1 MALLVRESQSE
12 RAEYV
17 QALKD
22 QNQALLGKIDSLNA
36 ENQQL
41 QSSQDAQYKV
51 LFEKINQLSNESQQD
66 RVLKWVLE
74 FNMDKLWLR
83 TVREQSVEP

>member
-1 MALLVRESQSE
+1 MTLQVRESQSE

-17 QALKD
+17 QAFKD
-22 QNQALLGKIDSLNA
+22 QNQALLEKIDSLNE

-51 LFEKINQLSNESQQD
+51 IFEKINQLSKENQQD
-66 RVLKWVLE
+66 RVLKWVLK
-74 FNMDKLWLR
+74 FNMDRPWPR
-83 TVREQSVEP
+83 TVR

>member
-12 RAEYV
+12 PAEYV

-22 QNQALLGKIDSLNA
+22 QNQALLRKIDSLND

-51 LFEKINQLSNESQQD
+51 LFEKINQLSKENQQD
-66 RVLKWVLE
+66 MVLKFVL
-74 FNMDKLWLR
+74 
-83 TVREQSVEP
+83 TVASSIFV

>member
-12 RAEYV
+12 RAEYD

-22 QNQALLGKIDSLNA
+22 QNQALLGKIDSLND

-51 LFEKINQLSNESQQD
+51 LFEKINQLSKESQQD

-74 FNMDKLWLR
+74 FDMDRLWPR
-83 TVREQSVEP
+83 TVR

>member
-17 QALKD
+17 QALED
-22 QNQALLGKIDSLNA
+22 QNQALLGKIDSLNE

-51 LFEKINQLSNESQQD
+51 LFEKINQLSKESQQE
-66 RVLKWVLE
+66 RA
-74 FNMDKLWLR
+74 LR
-83 TVREQSVEP
+83 

>member
-1 MALLVRESQSE
+1 MALLVPENQSE

-17 QALKD
+17 QAPKD
-22 QNQALLGKIDSLNA
+22 QNQALLRKIDSLND

-51 LFEKINQLSNESQQD
+51 LFEKINQLSKESQQD

-74 FNMDKLWLR
+74 FNMDRLWPR
-83 TVREQSVEP
+83 TVR

>member
-1 MALLVRESQSE
+1 MTLLVRESQSE

-17 QALKD
+17 QAIKD
-22 QNQALLGKIDSLNA
+22 QNQALLRKIDSLNE

-51 LFEKINQLSNESQQD
+51 LFEKINQLSKESQQD

-74 FNMDKLWLR
+74 FNMDRLWPR
-83 TVREQSVEP
+83 TVR

>member
-17 QALKD
+17 QAIKD
-22 QNQALLGKIDSLNA
+22 QNQALLGKIDSLNE

-51 LFEKINQLSNESQQD
+51 LFEKINQLSKESQQD
-66 RVLKWVLE
+66 RVLGIQYGQIMAQNSPL
-74 FNMDKLWLR
+74 NPD
-83 TVREQSVEP
+83 